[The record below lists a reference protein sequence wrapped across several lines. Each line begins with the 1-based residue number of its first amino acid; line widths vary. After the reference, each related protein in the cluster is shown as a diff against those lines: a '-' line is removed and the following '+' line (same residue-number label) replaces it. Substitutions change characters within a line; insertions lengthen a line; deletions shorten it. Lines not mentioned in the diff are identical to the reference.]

1 MNAINYKNNK
11 GFTLIELLVVIS
23 IIGMMSSVVLASV
36 NVTRDKARL
45 AGAQKFSGYNNR
57 TLSAD
62 AAGIWS
68 FDEGSGSIAYD
79 TSGNS
84 NNVTLSAGA
93 TRSSAETP
101 NKVGYS
107 LSLSAGT
114 YAGAPYSQSLDISK
128 GTLSTWVKTSN
139 QAIQAII
146 VKVGSYS
153 LYTRVGQAVLYDAN
167 SNTYKGSNTTVSDDK
182 WHRAAVSFNHN
193 VANGLNIYVDGL
205 LKYTGTASTPSGGL
219 NGVGIGSAFYNSAAT
234 TFTGYIDDVVIYNS
248 VLAQDKIN
256 EIYAKGLTSHSNL
269 SINK

>member
-1 MNAINYKNNK
+1 MNAINNKENK

-62 AAGIWS
+62 AAGLWS
-68 FDEGSGSIAYD
+68 FDEGSGSTAYD

-84 NNVTLSAGA
+84 NNASLSAGA
-93 TRSSAETP
+93 TRVTETP
-101 NKVGYS
+101 NKIGYA
-107 LSLSAGT
+107 LSISAGT

-128 GTLSTWVKTSN
+128 GTLSAWVKTSN
-139 QAIQAII
+139 QAIQAVI

-167 SNTYKGSNTTVSDDK
+167 SNTYKGSNTSVADDK
-182 WHRAAVSFNHN
+182 WHHVAISFNHN

-205 LKYTGTASTPSGGL
+205 LKYTGTASTPSGAL
-219 NGVGIGSAFYNSAAT
+219 NGVGIGSAFYNSGAT
-234 TFTGYIDDVVIYNS
+234 TFTGYIDDVAIYNS
-248 VLAQDKIN
+248 VLAQEQIK
-256 EIYAKGLTSHSNL
+256 EIYARGIDSHSNL